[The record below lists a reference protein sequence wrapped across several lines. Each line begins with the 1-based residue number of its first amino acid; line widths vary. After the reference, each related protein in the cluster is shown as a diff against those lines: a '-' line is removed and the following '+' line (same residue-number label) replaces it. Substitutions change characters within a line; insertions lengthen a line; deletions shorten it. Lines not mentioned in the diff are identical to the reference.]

1 MNSKTIAIAG
11 GVALG
16 AVLLAGWL
24 RKRGDL
30 MNTTNQASGPRLPS
44 LPALPALPAI
54 SGAAPNMP
62 KMPAMPQ
69 MPFMGAQAGVPAW

>member
-1 MNSKTIAIAG
+1 MNTKTIAIAG

-16 AVLLAGWL
+16 AVLLASYL
-24 RKRGDL
+24 RQRGEL
-30 MNTTNQASGPRLPS
+30 KSTVNQASGPRLPS
-44 LPALPALPAI
+44 LPDLPALPAI

-62 KMPAMPQ
+62 RMPAMPS